1 MNKLEVTISIFSSF
15 SRSNSFH
22 DVCGGGSVCTH
33 MHAQTHMHVIVFT
46 LNFTKHFSFL
56 TFEAFLSQ
64 SIRFKG
70 KSLTMKWLWFNVIRK
85 GPEL

>member
-1 MNKLEVTISIFSSF
+1 
-15 SRSNSFH
+15 
-22 DVCGGGSVCTH
+22 
-33 MHAQTHMHVIVFT
+33 MHVHASTNTYAYVITFT
-46 LNFTKHFSFL
+46 LNFTKHVSFL

-70 KSLTMKWLWFNVIRK
+70 KSLTMKWPWFNVIRK